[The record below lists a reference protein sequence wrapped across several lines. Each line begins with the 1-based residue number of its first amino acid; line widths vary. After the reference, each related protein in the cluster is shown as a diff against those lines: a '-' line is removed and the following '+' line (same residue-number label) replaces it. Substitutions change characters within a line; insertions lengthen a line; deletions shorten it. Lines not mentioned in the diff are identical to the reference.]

1 MKFSKSLPYIP
12 LFLCLILSTHI
23 SAQKGRTPLS
33 EEEGKANLEKYVATY
48 HDRTSWEKRAS
59 LIKENILNGLQLNPL
74 PAKHDLKPIA
84 NGKKVMNGY
93 TVENVAFESML
104 GFWVTG
110 NLYRPL
116 DNKKKVPGI
125 LVPQGHSRTP
135 AEARADED
143 WQKLCAGLA
152 RMGSVVL
159 AYDMVG
165 YSESNQCEHQIPI
178 AGKIQTW
185 NSIRAVDFLLS
196 QKDVDPKRVAVTG
209 ASGGGTQTFLVTA
222 LDKRIAVCAPVVMVS
237 SYFFGGCVCDSG
249 MPIHKG
255 TNIETNNAEIAALAA
270 PRPMIIV
277 SDGKDWTKNV
287 PKVEFPYIK
296 NVYSLYGA
304 TNKVENAHFPEE
316 GHDHKFTKR
325 QPVYKFF

>member
-1 MKFSKSLPYIP
+1 MKFSKSLSCVP
-12 LFLCLILSTHI
+12 LFLCLILYSHI

-33 EEEGKANLEKYVATY
+33 EKEGKANLEKYAATY

-59 LIKENILNGLQLNPL
+59 LIKENILNGLQLKPL

-93 TVENVAFESML
+93 TVENVAFESMP

-110 NLYRPL
+110 NLYRPI
-116 DNKKKVPGI
+116 DNKRKVPGI

-165 YSESNQCEHQIPI
+165 YSE
-178 AGKIQTW
+178 
-185 NSIRAVDFLLS
+185 
-196 QKDVDPKRVAVTG
+196 
-209 ASGGGTQTFLVTA
+209 
-222 LDKRIAVCAPVVMVS
+222 
-237 SYFFGGCVCDSG
+237 
-249 MPIHKG
+249 
-255 TNIETNNAEIAALAA
+255 
-270 PRPMIIV
+270 
-277 SDGKDWTKNV
+277 
-287 PKVEFPYIK
+287 
-296 NVYSLYGA
+296 
-304 TNKVENAHFPEE
+304 
-316 GHDHKFTKR
+316 
-325 QPVYKFF
+325 